1 MRHATA
7 LLAVLTL
14 TACGDAG
21 PDATSTPA
29 IEATEAGASIGR
41 TEAPAQPV
49 ATAEAAAPDAQA
61 AQPTPVPEGSLSAT
75 EMTLGD
81 EDAPLTLIEYASVT
95 CGACASF
102 NAAIMP
108 DIKRELVDTGL
119 VRFVYREFPTPPEQ
133 LSIAGSMLA
142 RCAAGDRGAD
152 AYFAAT
158 DALYARQRDWAF
170 GANPRQALLDIF
182 GQVGMDREAI
192 QACLGRPDVFD
203 KIKDNIAE
211 ARSLGVNSTPTLV
224 IDGEIYDFRPLVQGG
239 GTEDLIADLRARAE
253 AKG

>member
-1 MRHATA
+1 MRHAATA

-14 TACGDAG
+14 GACGEAE
-21 PDATSTPA
+21 PA
-29 IEATEAGASIGR
+29 ATEPAEIGR

-49 ATAEAAAPDAQA
+49 ATAETAAPDAQA
-61 AQPTPVPEGSLSAT
+61 IEPTAVPEGSLSAT
-75 EMTLGD
+75 EMTLGS
-81 EDAPLTLIEYASVT
+81 EDAPLTLTEYASVT

-102 NAAIMP
+102 NASLMP
-108 DIKRELVDTGL
+108 EIKRELVDTGL

-142 RCAAGDRGAD
+142 RCAAGERGAS

-170 GANPRQALLDIF
+170 GPDPRQALLDIF
-182 GQVGMDREAI
+182 GQVGMDRDAI
-192 QACLGRPDVFD
+192 QACLGRPDVFE
-203 KIKDNIAE
+203 KIKTNIAE
-211 ARSLGVNSTPTLV
+211 AKAIGINSTPTLV
-224 IDGEIYDFRPLVQGG
+224 IDGEIYDFRPLVQDG
-239 GTEDLIADLRARAE
+239 GTEAIIADLRARAE